1 MRSLVVSVNIGD
13 RVCFRA
19 NPVVIGVI
27 QGFVLHDYSFYVVWD
42 NGKDDWY
49 RGSDL
54 IALKQVTS

>member
-1 MRSLVVSVNIGD
+1 MVSVNIGD